1 MVWDVCENLV
11 VKGVVVVIVSYLKD
25 EVFLLILV
33 LYVCSFYCIFVIGIL
48 VREIIFLDKVRCVL

>member
-48 VREIIFLDKVRCVL
+48 VREIIFLDMVRCVL